1 MRRARKSEPVDP
13 NPHMLRGETDFEEKR
28 IECEFE
34 LVYSQ
39 ISKSSFETFKA
50 GCEQIFRKGY
60 FTGKAAGIR
69 EQKDRS

>member
-1 MRRARKSEPVDP
+1 MKSRRKSEPVDP
-13 NPHMLRGETDFEEKR
+13 NPHMLRGETVFEEKR

-34 LVYSQ
+34 LV
-39 ISKSSFETFKA
+39 FKQTA
-50 GCEQIFRKGY
+50 ELALASIKDTYEFLFRKAY